1 MILSDTLQARLVVEH
16 PQSAKEACDLITE
29 IFNDNK
35 RSRTIALKAELRS
48 LKLGDLSIDAYF
60 QKIKSIAT
68 ILRSLISP
76 VTNDDVVT
84 FSLEGLSEKY
94 ENVCGIITHR
104 EPFPDLKTARSMLTT
119 EEMSQHTWHQRLG
132 YPGSDVLRR
141 LVSRN
146 FISCN
151 KEKLPVLWH
160 VCQLGKHVRLPF
172 VSSSTSVSSCVDIV
186 HSDVW
191 SSPI

>member
-60 QKIKSIAT
+60 RKIESIAT

-76 VTNDDVVT
+76 ITNDDV
-84 FSLEGLSEKY
+84 
-94 ENVCGIITHR
+94 

-119 EEMSQHTWHQRLG
+119 EEMRLKSK
-132 YPGSDVLRR
+132 PQA
-141 LVSRN
+141 
-146 FISCN
+146 
-151 KEKLPVLWH
+151 LPVD
-160 VCQLGKHVRLPF
+160 
-172 VSSSTSVSSCVDIV
+172 SSS
-186 HSDVW
+186 
-191 SSPI
+191 SSPMILLAESSNNRRPSTPQVKSWRPCFNLLKARVILVMLANLFMKTS